1 MKRVQCLYRVS
12 SKIQVDRN
20 QNGEKND
27 IPMQKQACQEFAAR
41 QGWVIVGE
49 HSELGVSGYKVSAKD
64 RDVIQDI
71 QKAAIEKKFDVLLVF
86 MFDRIGRID
95 SETPF
100 VVEWFINNGVEV
112 WSVNEGQQRL
122 DSHTDKL
129 LNYIRYWQASGESIK
144 TSVRT
149 KTRIS
154 QIAQE
159 GLYHGGATPLG
170 YRLVKKG
177 RTNKRG
183 YEIHD
188 IEINPYEA
196 EYVKEI
202 FRKYVYEGLGYL
214 RISEYLTESGVFFNN
229 GKRITYAT
237 VRRILQTPLYTGV
250 MVCGDVRSEFNPDLQ
265 IVDSDLFLQAQKLR
279 GKRAEKHA
287 TAIKNNEAKAEN
299 TVPTNTKGNA
309 LLSGNVFCATCGGK
323 LYLTNGGRVYTKKD
337 GTAVDYRWSRYTC
350 YNKNRKICECDGQ
363 TSYTVEKVDGLVA
376 EFLLSLFQNITGSV
390 ENELIDKSYQS
401 EVASCKTKLKGANA
415 ELHKHNESL
424 KTLQGEVVKA
434 IQGESKFD
442 SAVLNDLIAQTKEKI
457 QSSTEKVNRH
467 QSELENRNQ
476 CLTDIQTEYKRL
488 VTWAEVFQSSN
499 PETKKMITAYLI
511 KSVKVSRGYKLDID
525 FNVAF
530 EQFFNAL

>member
-1 MKRVQCLYRVS
+1 VS

-20 QNGEKND
+20 QQGEKND
-27 IPMQKQACQEFAAR
+27 IPMQKQACHEFAAR
-41 QGWVIVGE
+41 QGWVIVDE

-71 QKAAIEKKFDVLLVF
+71 QKAAVEKKFDILLVF

-100 VVEWFINNGVEV
+100 VVEWFINNGIEV

-129 LNYIRYWQASGESIK
+129 LNYIRYWQASGESLK
-144 TSVRT
+144 TAMRV

-154 QIAQE
+154 QIAGE
-159 GLYHGGATPLG
+159 GLYHGGSASLG

-183 YEIHD
+183 YEIND

-196 EYVKEI
+196 EHVKEI
-202 FRKYVYEGLGYL
+202 FHKYVYEGLGYL
-214 RISEYLTESGVFFNN
+214 RISQYLTESGIFYRD
-229 GKRITYAT
+229 GKRISYAA

-250 MVCGDVRSEFNPDLQ
+250 MVCGDVQSEHMPELQ
-265 IVDSDLFLQAQKLR
+265 IIDDDLFRQAQQLR
-279 GKRAEKHA
+279 ESRAERY
-287 TAIKNNEAKAEN
+287 
-299 TVPTNTKGNA
+299 TKQEGEEQDEKSTMLITTRGNA
-309 LLSGNVFCATCGGK
+309 LLSGNAFCATCGGK
-323 LYLTNGGRVYTKKD
+323 LYLSIGGRQYTKKD
-337 GTAVDYRWSRYTC
+337 GTQADYRNVRYVC
-350 YNKNRKICECDGQ
+350 FNKNRKLAECDGQ
-363 TSYTVEKVDGLVA
+363 TSYLTDKLDGLIT
-376 EFLLSLFQNITGSV
+376 EFLLGLFQNIKGSV
-390 ENELIDKSYQS
+390 ESELVDKSYQS
-401 EVASCKTKLKGANA
+401 ELASCKTKLKGANA
-415 ELHKHNESL
+415 ELHKLNESL

-457 QSSTEKVNRH
+457 QSATEKVNRY
-467 QSELENRNQ
+467 QSDFENRQ
-476 CLTDIQTEYKRL
+476 QYLTDIQADYKRL
-488 VTWAEVFQSSN
+488 VSWAEIFQNSN
-499 PETKKMITAYLI
+499 PEAKKMITAYLI
-511 KSVKVSRGYKLDID
+511 KSVKVSRGYKLDIA

-530 EQFFNAL
+530 EQFFSAV